1 MMDLRV
7 AVLLQEAL
15 AVQIPEAVVAHTV
28 VLAEAVLLL

>member
-7 AVLLQEAL
+7 AVLFQVAL
-15 AVQIPEAVVAHTV
+15 AVQIPEAAAAHTV